1 MVGVNHSGARWAGA
15 LVCVVLGAALQVQ
28 QSTVWP
34 VATYAGGVGAALC
47 LWVALSHRP
56 AGRVPQWLGG
66 LLAGLLLGGGVAGL
80 QAHQRLG
87 ERLDPALEGRDLVVS
102 GTIAGLPRHDVG
114 VSRFVFEPQEA
125 WLDDKAVMLP
135 RRILLSWHAGFDG
148 RELNAGPGPELK
160 AAQRWRLHVRLRRP
174 HGALNPHGFDFE
186 LWMFEQGLGATGYV
200 RSGHT
205 AQAQL
210 LAAPGGHWVQRARQW
225 VRDRIE
231 AAVPDA
237 RSAGVLSALVVGD
250 QAAIDRDD
258 WDIFRITGVAHL
270 MSISGLHVTMFAWI
284 VGLLLRRLW
293 AWQPRWGLR
302 VAAPVAA
309 RWGGLIAA
317 LAYAVFSGWGV
328 PAQRTVWMLAVV
340 VLVAQSGRRWPWPM
354 VLAAAAALVCLLDPW
369 AVLQPGFWLSF
380 VAVAVLMAADA
391 GPWAAASLE
400 PSMAG
405 SRLAGW
411 LRRWRGT
418 AMAGLRTQWVATL
431 GLAPLS
437 LVFFQQVSLVGLLA
451 NLVAIPLVT
460 LVVTPAGILGVMVPG
475 AWPLAAWLVE
485 QLSALLAMLARWPWA
500 QWTTAAAAPWAMA
513 CGLVGGALLTLPLP
527 WRVRVLALPLVWP
540 LLWPL
545 VDRPSPG
552 TYELLAL
559 DVGQGTAVLVR
570 TARHTL
576 LYDAGPQYS
585 RDSDAGRR
593 VVVPAL
599 QALGEQR
606 LDLLMLSHRDADHV
620 GGVRAVL
627 QRYPDTPVSSSL
639 EPGHPL
645 RAGMALH
652 RRCEAGQSWVWD
664 GVRFSVLHPGP
675 HDAAPPLK
683 PNQVSCVLRI
693 EAAGQVALLAGDIER
708 GEEAR
713 LVAAQGQA
721 LASQLLLVPH
731 HGSRTSSTAPFL
743 AAVRPQVAVFQ
754 AGYRNRFGH
763 PAADVLSRYERHG
776 IAVVTTAQCGAYRWQ
791 GGQGRCERD
800 LRRRYWHHGAV
811 EPQGAP

>member
-15 LVCVVLGAALQVQ
+15 LVCVVAGVAAQVQ
-28 QSTVWP
+28 QSALWP
-34 VATYAGGVGAALC
+34 VVAYAGAVLTALC
-47 LWVALSHRP
+47 LWAGLVRWP
-56 AGRVPQWLGG
+56 AGLVRQWLGG
-66 LLAGLLLGGGVAGL
+66 VLAGLLLGGGVAGL
-80 QAHQRLG
+80 QAHHRLG
-87 ERLDPALEGRDLVVS
+87 DRLDPALEGRDLIVT

-114 VSRFVFEPQEA
+114 VSRFVFEPEDARLGDEA
-125 WLDDKAVMLP
+125 VVLP
-135 RRILLSWHAGFDG
+135 SRILLSWYAGMED
-148 RELNAGPGPELK
+148 RELLAGPGPELK
-160 AAQRWRLHVRLRRP
+160 AAQRWQLRVRLRQP
-174 HGALNPHGFDFE
+174 HGAFNPHGFDFE
-186 LWMFEQGLGATGYV
+186 LWLFEQGLGATGYV
-200 RSGHT
+200 RSGRS
-205 AQAQL
+205 AQAQR
-210 LAAPGGHWVQRARQW
+210 LAPPAGHWVQRARQR
-225 VRDRIE
+225 VRDDIE
-231 AAVPDA
+231 EAVGDE

-250 QAAIDRDD
+250 QSAIDRDD
-258 WDIFRITGVAHL
+258 WDLFRITGVAHL
-270 MSISGLHVTMFAWI
+270 MSISGLHVTMFAWV

-302 VAAPVAA
+302 LAAPVAA

-317 LAYAVFSGWGV
+317 LGYAVFSGWGV

-380 VAVAVLMAADA
+380 VAVAVLMAAD
-391 GPWAAASLE
+391 GGRWAAASLE
-400 PSMAG
+400 PSVAG

-411 LRRWRGT
+411 LRRWRG
-418 AMAGLRTQWVATL
+418 AAVAGLRTQWIASL

-451 NLVAIPLVT
+451 NLMAIPLIT
-460 LVVTPAGILGVMVPG
+460 LVVTPAGILGVVLPG
-475 AWPLAAWLVE
+475 AWPMAAWLVE
-485 QLSALLAMLARWPWA
+485 QFSAVLGLLARWPWA

-513 CGLVGGALLTLPLP
+513 CGLAGGALLTLPLP
-527 WRVRVLALPLVWP
+527 WRVRALALPLICPLVWP
-540 LLWPL
+540 LA
-545 VDRPSPG
+545 DRPLPG
-552 TYELLAL
+552 SYDLLAL

-599 QALGEQR
+599 QALGERR

-627 QRYPDTPVSSSL
+627 ARYPDTPVSSSL
-639 EPGHPL
+639 EPDHPL
-645 RAGMALH
+645 RSDMVAH

-664 GVRFSVLHPGP
+664 GVHFSVLHPGP

-693 EAAGQVALLAGDIER
+693 EAQGRVALLAGDIER

-713 LVAAQGQA
+713 LVASQGEA
-721 LASQLLLVPH
+721 LAAHLLLVPH
-731 HGSRTSSTAPFL
+731 HGSRTSSTPPFL
-743 AAVRPQVAVFQ
+743 AAVRPEVAVFQ
-754 AGYRNRFGH
+754 AGYRNRFSH
-763 PAADVLSRYERHG
+763 PAADVLSRYQRHG
-776 IAVVTTAQCGAYRWQ
+776 IAVITTARCGAYRWTE
-791 GGQGRCERD
+791 GQGRCERD
-800 LRRRYWHHGAV
+800 LRRRYWHHGVV